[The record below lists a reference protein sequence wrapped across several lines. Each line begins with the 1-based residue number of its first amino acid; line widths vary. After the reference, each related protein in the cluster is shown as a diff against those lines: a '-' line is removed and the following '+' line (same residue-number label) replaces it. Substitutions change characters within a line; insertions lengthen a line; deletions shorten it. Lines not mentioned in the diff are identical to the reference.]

1 MNIAFGFDIFYPE
14 TNGVVT
20 ATINLARNLIEMG
33 HRVYFFVPNDKAFT
47 DNEIENGITVFHV
60 PAINTFVYP
69 GIKLSPYHSKFL
81 LKYLLEYE
89 IDIVH
94 TTSTWL
100 VCLAVAHAAKRL
112 GIPVVSTHH
121 TLIDNPD
128 YIQYALR
135 SKKLSKAAQKVVWST
150 MFTPFYRWVDVL
162 TAPSQYTCSLLRTH
176 LPQLDIRFISNGT
189 DISRF
194 QTETPT
200 HPIPQQV
207 PPAFVGR
214 RTLVFVGRQGYE
226 KSIDVIIKA
235 FSLLSERIADARLLI
250 IGKGPA
256 AEELQKLASDLGLTE
271 DSVVF
276 TGLIPNDELIGSQL
290 LSHLGAFVSASLTE
304 NQAMTIIEALCSGC
318 PVIVPDQ
325 KNMTDLVDQGNGWVF
340 VPNDEADLARK
351 MQQALVDTQGR
362 DRKAAEAK
370 RSIDRFDG
378 AAVAG
383 QFFSLYEEL
392 VESCRNKRTKA
403 REVDTSFNNFSLY
416 RN

>member
-20 ATINLARNLIEMG
+20 ATINLARNLIEKG

-60 PAINTFVYP
+60 PAINMFVYP
-69 GIKLSPYHSKFL
+69 GIKLSPYHSRFL
-81 LKYLLEYE
+81 LKYLLEYK

-100 VCLAVAHAAKRL
+100 VCLALAHAAKRL

-121 TLIDNPD
+121 TLIDNPE

-135 SKKLSKAAQKVVWST
+135 SKKLSKAAQKVVWTT

-162 TAPSQYTCSLLRTH
+162 TAPSQHTCSLLRTH

-194 QTETPT
+194 QAERPT
-200 HPIPQQV
+200 HPIPRQV
-207 PPAFVGR
+207 PTTFVGK

-226 KSIDVIIKA
+226 KSIDVILKA
-235 FSLLSERIADARLLI
+235 FALLAGRIPEARLLI

-256 AEELQKLASDLGLTE
+256 AEELQELSRNLGLTDE
-271 DSVVF
+271 IVRF

-290 LSHLGAFVSASLTE
+290 LARLGVFVSASLTE

-325 KNMTDLVDQGNGWVF
+325 KNMTDLVDQDNGWIF
-340 VPNDEADLARK
+340 VPNDETDLSRK

-370 RSIDRFDG
+370 RSIERFDG
-378 AAVAG
+378 AAIAD
-383 QFFSLYEEL
+383 QFFHLYEEL
-392 VESCRNKRTKA
+392 VGMYIEKR
-403 REVDTSFNNFSLY
+403 RQVQEGDTSFSNFSLY